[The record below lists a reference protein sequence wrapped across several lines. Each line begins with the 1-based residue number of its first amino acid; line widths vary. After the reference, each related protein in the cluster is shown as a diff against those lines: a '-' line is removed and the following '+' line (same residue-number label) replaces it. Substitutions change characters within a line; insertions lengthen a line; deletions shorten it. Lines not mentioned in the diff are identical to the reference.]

1 VNQSYREEL
10 KRRLI
15 RNDAGEVDYL
25 TFDARCIRT
34 FGPAAGT
41 FLRQLVY
48 WVGKEHDQEGWIYKT
63 QVEME
68 QETGLSR
75 RHQEKARNILLSQGV
90 LKERKKGTPR
100 MLWYWVDLEALL
112 DMMETPHSTLNQW
125 ARKQENNAAETTDI
139 GEGVSQ
145 DRITEHADEI
155 DSTAR
160 ASRNGST
167 HPASEDDSSAPASE
181 DDTTYR
187 PITESTS
194 ETTPES
200 SSANYSSENP
210 NLQFG
215 KGHVSRGLSP
225 QQEIKIADPPKP
237 SVGGLE
243 LNRIYYLL
251 VDTPGSEP
259 YLALESYQEG
269 SLSLQ
274 DLASEVCF
282 ALTGSRDQRELYVDP
297 VRRMVEELA
306 IDDGVS
312 H

>member
-1 VNQSYREEL
+1 MNQSYREVL
-10 KRRLI
+10 KRRLVS
-15 RNDAGEVDYL
+15 NDAGELDYL
-25 TFDARCIRT
+25 KFDARCIRK

-41 FLRQLVY
+41 FLRQLIY

-63 QVEME
+63 QREME
-68 QETGLSR
+68 EETGLSR
-75 RHQEKARNILLSQGV
+75 YFQEKARKILVSQGV
-90 LKERKKGTPR
+90 LKERKKGVPR
-100 MLWYWVDLEALL
+100 KLWYWVDLEALL
-112 DMMETPHSTLNQW
+112 DVMETPYSTLNQW

-155 DSTAR
+155 ANTAQ
-160 ASRNGST
+160 ASRKGST

-181 DDTTYR
+181 DGTTYR
-187 PITESTS
+187 PITESTP

-200 SSANYSSENP
+200 SSDNYSSENS
-210 NLQFG
+210 NFQFG
-215 KGHVSRGLSP
+215 EDHISRGLSP
-225 QQEIKIADPPKP
+225 HQDMKIDDPPQP
-237 SVGGLE
+237 SVGGRE
-243 LNRIYYLL
+243 LNRIFYLL
-251 VDTPGSEP
+251 DDSNSAA
-259 YLALESYQEG
+259 YRAYKSYREG

-274 DLASEVCF
+274 DLASEVCLE
-282 ALTGSRDQRELYVDP
+282 LTGSHDQRDAYVEP